1 MEHLLAEVFKRA
13 NRYIIKRVQDDG
25 TCWCSG
31 TQWQGHTAMR
41 ISVSSWATKA
51 EDIEQSLDAIMRIAS
66 EEEAA

>member
-1 MEHLLAEVFKRA
+1 LRKYSNGL
-13 NRYIIKRVQDDG
+13 IDISIKRVQDDG